1 MFGSILNR
9 MIFGEL
15 IRVFGLALVALTGLF
30 LLGGLVAEATHRGL
44 APSQIMLVIPLL
56 VPSTLPFTIPAT
68 TLFATCV
75 VYGRLAADNEVTAVK
90 AAGVHL
96 GRIIAPS
103 VVLGLVTGS
112 VTMGLYYDYIPRTHM
127 MLRSQVLG
135 DVEEFIHALLKRQGC
150 IRDPRLKAS
159 IWVREVRGRSLIDVV
174 YKQHDLKN
182 DYTRVARAREA
193 EIHFDPS
200 TNELTVQMPTCF
212 SEGADGTVA
221 FLRDQ
226 PFTVDLPKNLFGA
239 DYRPRP
245 SDLTW
250 EQLRQRLAE
259 LPEEV
264 RQARELAT
272 NPPPAPLN
280 WNPLDVR
287 RRNDAFVEMAKL
299 KVREKATVEVELYQ
313 RPALAVGCLCF
324 VLLGCPVGIWFSKS
338 DYLSAF
344 VTCFLPT
351 LFVYYPLLLC
361 GTNLAKEGRIP
372 PVAGMWAANVAA
384 AIAAAVMY
392 GRLFKK

>member
-15 IRVFGLALVALTGLF
+15 VRVFLLALVALTGLF

-44 APSQIMLVIPLL
+44 APSQVLLVIPLL

-103 VVLGLVTGS
+103 VLLGLVTGG
-112 VTMGLYYDYIPRTHM
+112 VTLGLYYDFIPRTHM

-135 DVEEFIHALLKRQGC
+135 DVEEFIYALLKRQGC

-174 YKQHDLKN
+174 YKQHDLN
-182 DYTRVARAREA
+182 GEYTRVARAREA
-193 EIHFDPS
+193 EIHYDAE
-200 TNELTVQMPTCF
+200 NNQLNILMPTCF
-212 SEGADGTVA
+212 SEGADQTVA
-221 FLRDQ
+221 FFRDQ

-239 DYRPRP
+239 DYKPRP

-250 EQLRQRLAE
+250 RDLQQRLAE

-264 RQARELAT
+264 RQIRELAL
-272 NPPPAPLN
+272 NPPPAPKDFT
-280 WNPLDVR
+280 PADIR
-287 RRNDAFVEMAKL
+287 RRNEAFQGMAQIKA
-299 KVREKATVEVELYQ
+299 REQAMVEVELYQ

-361 GTNLAKEGRIP
+361 GTNLAKEGRVP
-372 PVAGMWAANVAA
+372 PVAGMWAANVV
-384 AIAAAVMY
+384 AAVASVVMY
-392 GRLFKK
+392 SRLFKK